1 MTNAIPHIQKFERL
15 GPYRLRLWFTDGM
28 VGDHDFSA
36 LANDPRGMTHPFRD
50 PIYFDQV
57 FLDFGALTWP
67 NGFDWC
73 PDALHT
79 DMMKAGELS
88 LDDTGRES

>member
-1 MTNAIPHIQKFERL
+1 MRSSVPHISKFRRL

-28 VGDHDFSA
+28 VGDHDFTS
-36 LANDPRGMTHPFRD
+36 LLLDRRGMAEPFKD
-50 PIYFDQV
+50 AAFFDRV

-73 PDALHT
+73 PDALHR
-79 DMMKAGELS
+79 DMAEAGELRPKS
-88 LDDTGRES
+88 P